1 VPATHGGDG
10 NVRTVLPWCAKTAS
24 HSPEACLDKA
34 SRFIGSLLGQTE
46 KGFRTGLLLAKRTAE
61 DGGPPSAQAKAHSQ
75 VRALVAP
82 AISAWLALLRDG
94 GEVPQ
99 QLWGRSTPLDAERP
113 LRGNNPDFV
122 EAFRLCGEGLLV
134 NGKAF
139 LPFPPRHALLAL
151 MVVLMSM

>member
-1 VPATHGGDG
+1 MCARFYLGARKQPLTHPKP
-10 NVRTVLPWCAKTAS
+10 VLTKHRVS
-24 HSPEACLDKA
+24 LEACLDKLKKV
-34 SRFIGSLLGQTE
+34 S
-46 KGFRTGLLLAKRTAE
+46 TGLLLAKRTAE

-151 MVVLMSM
+151 MVVLMLM